1 MTRPHWSY
9 NQLSKFLRCPLQY
22 YFEYVLGLPR
32 RTVPSGLALGSAVH
46 AALAAYHRSIKDGS
60 PIDADAV
67 KKCLLDAWKEREAQ
81 EVIQYGAGEQPG
93 DVLDQG
99 MALLSAYLVEPPPE
113 NILAVEEKTIAPVC
127 NSQGEIL
134 EKPLVAVVDLLTRD
148 NMGTSI
154 TDFKTAGRSFSES
167 EAATSL
173 QPTCYVNNVGLIYG
187 EPVSFGFTVLV
198 KTKTPRIQRLE
209 ANRTEAD
216 LGRLGDLIQVVERA
230 VDAGNF
236 YPVES
241 PLNCSGCPYW
251 RPCREWSPHPPDET
265 LIPTLSVLNRTEPC

>member
-32 RTVPSGLALGSAVH
+32 KTVPSGQALGSAVH
-46 AALAAYHRSIKDGS
+46 AALAAYHRSINDGS

-67 KKCLLDAWKEREAQ
+67 KQSLLDAWKERDAQ

-93 DVLDQG
+93 DILDQG
-99 MALLSAYLVEPPPE
+99 MALLNAYLVEPPPE
-113 NILAVEEKTIAPVC
+113 NILAVEEALIAPVC

-148 NMGTSI
+148 NMGTNI

-209 ANRTEAD
+209 ANRTESD

-251 RPCREWSPHPPDET
+251 RPCREWSPHPHDET